1 MRMLSPKANLEKKV
15 HQTRDQDVAHAQ
27 KRVTVPLT
35 FLYANNDSARK
46 KTLHNYVKFSDL
58 KSVQLAVI
66 WCRLVQLGGTL
77 WRLLQLGA
85 DWCILVQFIATW

>member
-15 HQTRDQDVAHAQ
+15 HQTRNQDVAHAQ

-58 KSVQLAVI
+58 KSRVALNSNED
-66 WCRLVQLGGTL
+66 T
-77 WRLLQLGA
+77 
-85 DWCILVQFIATW
+85 

>member
-1 MRMLSPKANLEKKV
+1 MLSPKANLEKKV

-58 KSVQLAVI
+58 KSRVVLNSNED
-66 WCRLVQLGGTL
+66 T
-77 WRLLQLGA
+77 
-85 DWCILVQFIATW
+85 